1 MSKIQSKFTVYFFQ
15 TASGNV
21 PVLDWIK
28 GLAPDDRKIIGK
40 DVSKVEI
47 GGPQI
52 GKPTV
57 DGFGDGL
64 YEIRSTIMDGKTE
77 ARILFTLS
85 GRTILLLHGFIKKSR
100 TTPKHDKDLARQRM
114 AEAKRTNQP

>member
-1 MSKIQSKFTVYFFQ
+1 MNNQRKFAAHFFQ
-15 TASGNV
+15 TASGNI

-28 GLAPDDRKIIGK
+28 KLSPADMQIVGK
-40 DVSKVEI
+40 DISKVEI

-64 YEIRSTIMDGKTE
+64 YEVRSTIMDGKAE
-77 ARILFTLS
+77 ARILFTVS
-85 GRTILLLHGFIKKSR
+85 GSSLLLLHGFIKKSQA
-100 TTPKHDKDLARQRM
+100 TPKHDKDLAKHRM

>member
-1 MSKIQSKFTVYFFQ
+1 MKNKKQFQAHFFQ
-15 TASGNV
+15 TPSGNV

-28 GLAPDDRKIIGK
+28 SFGEDDRRIIGK
-40 DVSKVEI
+40 AIQKVEI

-57 DGFGDGL
+57 DGIGDGL
-64 YEIRSTIMDGKTE
+64 YEIRCIVTNGTTE
-77 ARILFTLS
+77 ARILFTVS
-85 GRTILLLHGFIKKSR
+85 GTSLLLLHGFIKKTNALS
-100 TTPKHDKDLARQRM
+100 KHDRTLAKQRL

>member
-1 MSKIQSKFTVYFFQ
+1 MKNQTKFTAHFFQ

-28 GLAPDDRKIIGK
+28 ELTADDRKIIGK
-40 DVSKVEI
+40 DIRKVEV

-64 YEIRSTIMDGKTE
+64 YEVRSTIMDGKTE
-77 ARILFTLS
+77 ARILFTVS
-85 GRTILLLHGFIKKSR
+85 GSSLLLLHGFIKKSQA
-100 TTPKHDKDLARQRM
+100 TPKHDKDLARQRM

>member
-1 MSKIQSKFTVYFFQ
+1 MENKTKFSAHFFQ

-28 GLAPDDRKIIGK
+28 ELTAEDRKVIGK
-40 DVSKVEI
+40 DIRKVEV

-64 YEIRSTIMDGKTE
+64 YEVRSTIMDGKAE
-77 ARILFTLS
+77 ARILFTVS
-85 GRTILLLHGFIKKSR
+85 GSSLLLLHGFIKKSQA
-100 TTPKHDKDLARQRM
+100 TSKHDKDLARQRM
-114 AEAKRTNQP
+114 AEAKRTHQP